1 LGYSGGDVYELLT
14 FVGIVSGLGLD
25 VQAVCGGYTHGWW
38 FLWFSTSWL
47 TTLCKRGTRFSR
59 CLLQVQFLGR
69 VGFLFTWLFVGQRDW
84 GCYEFLWFEVEGP
97 CLGYI
102 WETRIGGS
110 LFMSRF
116 SMRAD
121 LG

>member
-69 VGFLFTWLFVGQRDW
+69 VGLLVSG
-84 GCYEFLWFEVEGP
+84 
-97 CLGYI
+97 
-102 WETRIGGS
+102 IGGAMNFCG
-110 LFMSRF
+110 LRWKVRVWGIFGRLE
-116 SMRAD
+116 
-121 LG
+121 LGVVCL